1 MTQLFLQ
8 APRGKELES
17 DLLEGSNLGLR
28 ARSQWALIS
37 RPSGSRKFK
46 KSIFKFLQKNIV
58 NSAIAPFGTF

>member
-28 ARSQWALIS
+28 QDESLLHN
-37 RPSGSRKFK
+37 PSKVGS
-46 KSIFKFLQKNIV
+46 
-58 NSAIAPFGTF
+58 

>member
-28 ARSQWALIS
+28 AWSQWALIS
-37 RPSGSRKFK
+37 RPHFART
-46 KSIFKFLQKNIV
+46 LEN
-58 NSAIAPFGTF
+58 

>member
-28 ARSQWALIS
+28 ARSQWALIIC
-37 RPSGSRKFK
+37 PTGSRKFK
-46 KSIFKFLQKNIV
+46 KKMCPTARSSHRTPN
-58 NSAIAPFGTF
+58 